1 MTRRHGRDQTLDLTI
16 DHTFGRKCHGI
27 EMPVLEK
34 RVARRHGFEHF
45 PDKSR
50 KVLSEYCIKVS
61 TTSRWAQPKKEVFG
75 RYFIQLAIKFVLVH
89 WSFRVRAISSSK
101 ICWSSLLRA
110 TSPELPAGSAR
121 RPSCNAIFM
130 TVIAAGPSPIS
141 AFCSCR
147 KTTPAIL
154 LTRFVFVPSW
164 IEMLAVIASSI

>member
-75 RYFIQLAIKFVLVH
+75 RYFTKHGQVRSRSLV
-89 WSFRVRAISSSK
+89 F
-101 ICWSSLLRA
+101 
-110 TSPELPAGSAR
+110 PSAR
-121 RPSCNAIFM
+121 NQL
-130 TVIAAGPSPIS
+130 V
-141 AFCSCR
+141 
-147 KTTPAIL
+147 
-154 LTRFVFVPSW
+154 
-164 IEMLAVIASSI
+164 